1 MVTPT
6 WHPFP
11 DGISGRRDLSG
22 FRLWIP
28 SAAGNWTFLDLV
40 QHRESC
46 FCMESLVFQ
55 EPSGT
60 ENREVTGCRDFTR
73 DDLRYPE
80 ENIAGYLDTRLTHKN
95 WIELVVSHILPHNLT
110 HTQTC
115 CVQMQRKEYPRPTF
129 HTPERFARVSWLRYT
144 YLHRTVHMHIY
155 VYTYNIYI
163 HINLYLLSN
172 LISSN
177 LIQSNLIQSPLI

>member
-1 MVTPT
+1 
-6 WHPFP
+6 
-11 DGISGRRDLSG
+11 
-22 FRLWIP
+22 
-28 SAAGNWTFLDLV
+28 
-40 QHRESC
+40 
-46 FCMESLVFQ
+46 MESLVFQ

-95 WIELVVSHILPHNLT
+95 WIELVVYHILPHNLT